1 MKHFCKYLPS
11 LIIFICSFSS
21 LAYGQEGEGRIGFGA
36 TGLVNKY
43 WGEFTD
49 NLVWLGGDVFVRG
62 NFTPAISL
70 NVVASIT
77 QLRYK
82 LSSIGTGPVTYI
94 NSAGRDTT
102 TTLAGLFPGR
112 SPDAENYTRV
122 NAYYGTVSLNF
133 FPSQSFVPML
143 FAGAGFIN
151 FEPRSDND
159 VALPRNSAGL
169 YSKNMLIIPMG
180 LGFESFITPDLA
192 IQGKATFF
200 YIPKQSNSDFL
211 DDVASVQAD
220 GTATAS
226 DAFATGGVGLT
237 YYIFGDLDSDGD
249 GLTDKEE
256 IALGTDPHNPD
267 TDGDGLTDYEEVK
280 KYHTNPLKKDTDGDG
295 LTDYQEIFV
304 THTDPNNPDSD
315 GDGLTDGDEVNT
327 YHTDP
332 LKKDTDGDGLTDG
345 EEVKTYHTDPLKK
358 DTDGDGLSDADE
370 VLKYH
375 TNPLLAD
382 TDGDGLSDAD
392 EVLKYHTD
400 PLKKDTDGDG
410 LSDADEVLK
419 YHTDPNIVDSDNDG
433 LTDYEEVMTYHTDPN
448 KADTDGDGLSDGD
461 EVKKYHT
468 DPLKKDTDGD
478 GLSDAD
484 EVLKYHTNPLNK
496 DTDGDGL
503 SDYTEVMETHTDPLK
518 PDTDGDGVPDGQ
530 DKCPLIPG
538 PASNQGCPEKPKV
551 NTVSNFP
558 GVLFIVNTDNFNL
571 DVPSTL
577 DDLNKILALVNQCP
591 NLRVEIEGHASE
603 EGPKERNQELSEM
616 RAAAVRR
623 WLINQGADSN
633 RIVRTV
639 GYGST
644 RPVIPEPKPKKVHG
658 KIVNQALIEK
668 ARTQNRRIAVRVVQT
683 CE

>member
-1 MKHFCKYLPS
+1 MKHSCKYLLPIVFS
-11 LIIFICSFSS
+11 ICCFSS
-21 LAYGQEGEGRIGFGA
+21 LAYSQEGAGRIGFGA
-36 TGLVNKY
+36 TGLANKY

-49 NLVWLGGDVFVRG
+49 NLVWLGGDVYVRG

-82 LSSIGTGPVTYI
+82 LSSIGTGPISYI

-112 SPDAENYTRV
+112 SPDAENYVRV

-133 FPSQSFVPML
+133 FPSESFVPML

-200 YIPKQSNSDFL
+200 YIPKQNNSDFL
-211 DDVASVQAD
+211 DDVAGVQAD

-280 KYHTNPLKKDTDGDG
+280 KYHTNPLKKDSDADG

-315 GDGLTDGDEVNT
+315 GDGLTDGDEVNV

-345 EEVKTYHTDPLKK
+345 DEVKVYHTDPLKT
-358 DTDGDGLSDADE
+358 DADGDGLSDADE

-392 EVLKYHTD
+392 EVL
-400 PLKKDTDGDG
+400 
-410 LSDADEVLK
+410 
-419 YHTDPNIVDSDNDG
+419 
-433 LTDYEEVMTYHTDPN
+433 
-448 KADTDGDGLSDGD
+448 
-461 EVKKYHT
+461 KYHT

-658 KIVNQALIEK
+658 KITNQAVIDK